1 MKLNKTILAA
11 ALVLGFASMANAADQ
26 GQGTVTFNG
35 SIIDAPCS
43 IASGSDSQTVEM
55 GQISNVLL
63 QNGGKSNP
71 AKKFD
76 IKLENCDI
84 ATLKTV
90 TTTFSG
96 AESEAVP
103 GLLGIT
109 GLAEGA
115 GIAIVDG
122 TGSVVKLGQA
132 TAEQTLITGNNTLA
146 FSAYLQGS
154 TASDAIKPGSF
165 SSVANFML
173 AYQ

>member
-11 ALVLGFASMANAADQ
+11 ALVLGFASVANAADQ

-43 IASGSDSQTVEM
+43 IAAGSDSQTVEM
-55 GQISNVLL
+55 GQISNVAL
-63 QNGGKSNP
+63 QNGGRSSSHD
-71 AKKFD
+71 FD

-84 ATLKTV
+84 TTLKTV
-90 TTTFSG
+90 TTTFG
-96 AESEAVP
+96 GQESAAVP
-103 GLLGIT
+103 GLLGIV
-109 GLAEGA
+109 GLAQGA

-122 TGSVVKLGQA
+122 TGSVVTLGDA

-154 TASDAIKPGSF
+154 TASDAIKPGNF

>member
-11 ALVLGFASMANAADQ
+11 ALVLGFASVANAADQ

-43 IASGSDSQTVEM
+43 IAAGSDSQTVEM
-55 GQISNVLL
+55 GQISNVAL
-63 QNGGKSNP
+63 QNGGRSSSHD
-71 AKKFD
+71 FD
-76 IKLENCDI
+76 IKLENCDTT
-84 ATLKTV
+84 TLKTV

-96 AESEAVP
+96 AESAAVP
-103 GLLGIT
+103 GLLGIV
-109 GLAEGA
+109 GLAQGA

-122 TGSVVKLGQA
+122 SGSVVTLGDA

>member
-11 ALVLGFASMANAADQ
+11 GLVLGFASMANAADQ

-43 IASGSDSQTVEM
+43 IAAGSDSQTVEM
-55 GQISNVLL
+55 GQISNVAL
-63 QNGGKSNP
+63 QNGGKSQSRV
-71 AKKFD
+71 FD

-84 ATLKTV
+84 TTLKTV
-90 TTTFSG
+90 TTTFGG
-96 AESEAVP
+96 AESAAVP

-109 GLAEGA
+109 GVAEGA

-122 TGSVVKLGQA
+122 TGSVITLGTA
-132 TAEQTLITGNNTLA
+132 TAEQTLVTGNNTLA

-154 TASDAIKPGSF
+154 TVADAIKPGTF
-165 SSVANFML
+165 SSVADFTL

>member
-11 ALVLGFASMANAADQ
+11 GLVLGFAFMANAADQ

-43 IASGSDSQTVEM
+43 IAAGSDAQTVEM
-55 GQISNVLL
+55 GQISNVAL
-63 QNGGKSNP
+63 QNGGKSS
-71 AKKFD
+71 AHDFK
-76 IKLENCDI
+76 IKLENCDTT
-84 ATLKTV
+84 TLKTV
-90 TTTFSG
+90 TTTFGG
-96 AESEAVP
+96 AESAAVP

-109 GLAEGA
+109 GVAEGA

-122 TGSVVKLGQA
+122 TGSVITLGTA
-132 TAEQTLITGNNTLA
+132 TEQQTLVTGNNTLA

-165 SSVANFML
+165 SSVADFTL

>member
-1 MKLNKTILAA
+1 MKMNKTILAA
-11 ALVLGFASMANAADQ
+11 ALVLGFASVANAADQ

-43 IASGSDSQTVEM
+43 IAAGSDAQTVEM
-55 GQISNVLL
+55 GQISNVAL
-63 QNGGKSNP
+63 QNGGKSSSHN
-71 AKKFD
+71 FQ
-76 IKLENCDI
+76 IKLESCDI

-90 TTTFSG
+90 TTTFGG
-96 AESEAVP
+96 AESAAVA

-109 GLAEGA
+109 GVAEGA

-122 TGSVVKLGQA
+122 TGLPIKLGTA
-132 TAEQTLITGNNTLA
+132 TKPQTLVVGNNTLA

-154 TASDAIKPGSF
+154 TVSDAIKPGSF
-165 SSVANFML
+165 SSVADFTL

>member
-11 ALVLGFASMANAADQ
+11 ALVLGFASVANAADQ

-43 IASGSDSQTVEM
+43 IAAGSDSQTVEM
-55 GQISNVLL
+55 GQVSNVAL
-63 QNGGKSNP
+63 QNGGKSK
-71 AKKFD
+71 ARDFD
-76 IKLENCDI
+76 IKLENCDTT
-84 ATLKTV
+84 TLKTV

-96 AESEAVP
+96 GESAAVP
-103 GLLGIT
+103 GLLGIV

-122 TGSVVKLGQA
+122 TGTPVKLGTA

-154 TASDAIKPGSF
+154 TASDAIKPGNF

>member
-26 GQGTVTFNG
+26 GHGTVTFTG

-43 IASGSDSQTVEM
+43 IAPESVDQTVEL
-55 GQISNVLL
+55 GQISNVVL
-63 QNGGKSNP
+63 QNGGTSNP
-71 AKKFD
+71 QNFQ
-76 IKLENCDI
+76 IKLENCD
-84 ATLKTV
+84 TTVMNTV

-96 AESEAVP
+96 AESTDVS

-109 GLAEGA
+109 GVAEGA
-115 GIAIVDG
+115 AIAITDG
-122 TGSVVKLGQA
+122 SGSVITLGQP
-132 TAEQTLITGNNTLA
+132 TAGQTLAGENNTLV

-165 SSVANFML
+165 YSVADFML
-173 AYQ
+173 SYQ